1 MPDGKSKLNPILCLT
16 FLVLPRL
23 IFKLSRN
30 FLLLKNNTHAGWQE
44 QIDVNNLT
52 RL

>member
-1 MPDGKSKLNPILCLT
+1 MPAGKLKLNPILYLT

-30 FLLLKNNTHAGWQE
+30 FLLLKKNTHAGWQD
-44 QIDVNNLT
+44 QIDVKNLN